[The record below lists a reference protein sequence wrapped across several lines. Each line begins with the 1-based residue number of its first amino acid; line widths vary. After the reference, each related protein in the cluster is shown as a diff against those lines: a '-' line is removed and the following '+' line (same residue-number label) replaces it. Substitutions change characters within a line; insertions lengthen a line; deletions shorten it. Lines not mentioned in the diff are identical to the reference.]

1 MVSSAVAA
9 IAAIVNSVLLTAKEI
24 DEIIIERIERITVL
38 NWYFIFIILQISLWR
53 ITAINKYATIVEMD
67 AAYSPTKWISDKLI
81 TKLAIAEK
89 TDNEVEWYTKVTEKA
104 LNWLSA

>member
-38 NWYFIFIILQISLWR
+38 N
-53 ITAINKYATIVEMD
+53 
-67 AAYSPTKWISDKLI
+67 
-81 TKLAIAEK
+81 
-89 TDNEVEWYTKVTEKA
+89 
-104 LNWLSA
+104 